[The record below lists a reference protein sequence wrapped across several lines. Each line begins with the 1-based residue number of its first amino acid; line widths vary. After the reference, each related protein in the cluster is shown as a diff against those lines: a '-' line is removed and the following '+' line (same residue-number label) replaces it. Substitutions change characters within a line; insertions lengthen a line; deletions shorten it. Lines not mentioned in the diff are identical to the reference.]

1 MAKQVKKWE
10 GPKPIVCDICNQPVT
25 SKQFVDGK
33 TAHGPWAL
41 MCLPCFRVLGVGV
54 GLGKGQV
61 YDTETLEKTDG

>member
-33 TAHGPWAL
+33 TARK
-41 MCLPCFRVLGVGV
+41 PCV
-54 GLGKGQV
+54 
-61 YDTETLEKTDG
+61 ETAEQEKVRYEARQAEYKRKLTSN